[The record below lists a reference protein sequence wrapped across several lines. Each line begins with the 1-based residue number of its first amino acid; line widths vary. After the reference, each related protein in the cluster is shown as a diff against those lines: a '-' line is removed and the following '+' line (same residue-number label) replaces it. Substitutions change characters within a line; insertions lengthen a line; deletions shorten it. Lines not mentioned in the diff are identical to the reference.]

1 MRQRNVR
8 LLGAL
13 ALTPLAVVG
22 GWGVDSSR
30 EWAIPNASL
39 PLLPAIGPDGK
50 VYITVRYSDRI
61 ARFDPATEE
70 FAEWRVP
77 RGTEPHGLLVDG
89 RGQVWFTGSGNGR
102 HGRLDPE
109 TGSIP

>member
-1 MRQRNVR
+1 MARREV
-8 LLGAL
+8 GAL
-13 ALTPLAVVG
+13 ALALLAVAG
-22 GWGVDSSR
+22 SWEADASR
-30 EWAIPNASL
+30 EWAIPNASF

-77 RGTEPHGLLVDG
+77 RGTEPHGPAPLG
-89 RGQVWFTGSGNGR
+89 YFRPSAR
-102 HGRLDPE
+102 K
-109 TGSIP
+109 